1 MKKITSTL
9 LLLLII
15 HACGVQKSL
24 KSDPYI
30 GSYDM
35 TVFEVD
41 NIGDLP
47 LNLVISKE
55 GENYQA
61 AITPRGE
68 MQDVA
73 FEIDGVSFEQGLFTI
88 EAYAAG
94 YDIYFELSI
103 EGDELSGSLMG
114 MFDIEGSRVTE
125 K

>member
-1 MKKITSTL
+1 MKKLTSAL
-9 LLLLII
+9 FILFVCS
-15 HACGVQKSL
+15 CGVQKSI
-24 KSDPYI
+24 KSDPYT
-30 GSYDM
+30 GSYEI

-68 MQDVA
+68 MQEVT
-73 FEIDGVSFEQGLFTI
+73 FEIEGVSFEQGIFTI

-103 EGDELSGSLMG
+103 EGDSLSGSLMG
-114 MFDIEGSRVTE
+114 MFDVEGKRVQT

>member
-1 MKKITSTL
+1 MKKITSTFL
-9 LLLLII
+9 LLLFI

-24 KSDPYI
+24 KKDPYI

-41 NIGDLP
+41 NIGDIP

-61 AITPRGE
+61 AIKPRGE
-68 MQDVA
+68 MQDVT

>member
-1 MKKITSTL
+1 MKKISSAL
-9 LLLLII
+9 LVLFVCS
-15 HACGVQKSL
+15 CGVQKSV
-24 KSDPYI
+24 KSDPYT
-30 GSYDM
+30 GSYEM

-55 GENYQA
+55 GENYIA

-68 MQDVA
+68 MQDVT
-73 FEIDGVSFEQGLFTI
+73 FEIDSVSFEQGIFTI

-103 EGDELSGSLMG
+103 EGDTLSGSLMG
-114 MFDIEGSRVTE
+114 MFDVEGKRVQT

>member
-1 MKKITSTL
+1 
-9 LLLLII
+9 
-15 HACGVQKSL
+15 
-24 KSDPYI
+24 
-30 GSYDM
+30 M

-68 MQDVA
+68 MQEVT
-73 FEIDGVSFEQGLFTI
+73 FEIDGVSFEQGIFTI

-103 EGDELSGSLMG
+103 EGDALSGSLMG
-114 MFDIEGSRVTE
+114 MFDVEGKRVQT

>member
-1 MKKITSTL
+1 MKKITSAL
-9 LLLLII
+9 LVFFVCS
-15 HACGVQKSL
+15 CGVQKSI
-24 KSDPYI
+24 KSDPYT
-30 GSYDM
+30 GSYEM

-68 MQDVA
+68 MQEVT
-73 FEIDGVSFEQGLFTI
+73 FEIDGVSFEQGIFTI

-94 YDIYFELSI
+94 YDIYFELLI
-103 EGDELSGSLMG
+103 EGDALSGSLMG
-114 MFDIEGSRVTE
+114 MFDVEGKRVQT